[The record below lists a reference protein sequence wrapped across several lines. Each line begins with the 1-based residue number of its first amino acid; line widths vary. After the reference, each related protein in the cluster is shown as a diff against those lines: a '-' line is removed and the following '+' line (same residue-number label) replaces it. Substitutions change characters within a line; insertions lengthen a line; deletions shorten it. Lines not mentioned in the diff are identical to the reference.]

1 MFFFFIMYMEYI
13 MRRCEDMNLSVRVT
27 KTEYCDKRSSVNF
40 EDVVEFFIII
50 LGKLSPGE

>member
-1 MFFFFIMYMEYI
+1 

-50 LGKLSPGE
+50 LGKLSPGELP